1 MFNQLFHWLA
11 SSTTDSLNKLTDF
24 IFLIILPIEVSG
36 DVIYIIDAILY
47 IIVWIKANQ
56 QMRRVGMA
64 WLEQGNTTFNKIIKK
79 NKSNMTTVEQLPQST
94 VENIQVASNDLP
106 VETIFEPIPELI
118 IEDVEAS
125 TENPSDVETLT

>member
-1 MFNQLFHWLA
+1 LFNQLFHWLA